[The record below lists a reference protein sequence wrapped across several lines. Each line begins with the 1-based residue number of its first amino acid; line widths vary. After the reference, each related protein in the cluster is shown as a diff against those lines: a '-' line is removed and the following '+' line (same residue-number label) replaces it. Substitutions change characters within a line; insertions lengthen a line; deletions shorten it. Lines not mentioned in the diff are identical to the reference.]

1 LTACWSAKGGVGT
14 TVVATSL
21 ALLLGARDPAG
32 AVIAD
37 LCGDVP
43 EVLGMDDPKSP
54 GIAGWLCAG
63 AGVPA
68 DALTRMQI
76 SVADG
81 VLLLPRGE
89 GELDGERTGVLA
101 RLLERGP
108 RPVVA
113 DCGLNLSDA
122 SEALLATAT
131 RSLLVTR
138 PCLLALCHAAKAPQR
153 PTGVVV
159 VREPGRTIRSSQI
172 AEVVKAPVVAEV
184 EADPWVSRKIDAGML
199 ARRVPRVLER
209 GLRGAV
215 RHVL

>member
-1 LTACWSAKGGVGT
+1 MCVLTACWSAKGGVGT
-14 TVVATSL
+14 TVVATCL

-43 EVLGMDDPKSP
+43 ELLDIGDPKSP

-81 VLLLPRGE
+81 VVLLPRGI
-89 GELDGERTGVLA
+89 GSLAGERTRVLA
-101 RLLERGP
+101 ALLEDGP

-113 DCGLNLSDA
+113 DC
-122 SEALLATAT
+122 
-131 RSLLVTR
+131 
-138 PCLLALCHAAKAPQR
+138 
-153 PTGVVV
+153 
-159 VREPGRTIRSSQI
+159 
-172 AEVVKAPVVAEV
+172 
-184 EADPWVSRKIDAGML
+184 
-199 ARRVPRVLER
+199 
-209 GLRGAV
+209 
-215 RHVL
+215 